1 MEEIKKKKGRP
12 KKIKEET
19 PVQESVVQ
27 ESVVQETEHRGLI
40 QDSLKEDLPFPLNF
54 VKNVYDIFL
63 GKR

>member
-19 PVQESVVQ
+19 PIQ
-27 ESVVQETEHRGLI
+27 ESVVQETEHRVLI

-63 GKR
+63 GKK

>member
-19 PVQESVVQ
+19 PVQENVVR
-27 ESVVQETEHRGLI
+27 ESVVQETEHRVLI

>member
-12 KKIKEET
+12 KKIKKET
-19 PVQESVVQ
+19 PIQ
-27 ESVVQETEHRGLI
+27 ESVVQETEHRVLI